1 MQYPSQI
8 KTLHR
13 LLPLKLM
20 RGRVPPLSSIKK
32 VLICL
37 VLLLVKEIAWLL
49 LFIVIYKSTFT
60 A

>member
-8 KTLHR
+8 KMLHR

-32 VLICL
+32 GPDLPCFTSHKRNSL
-37 VLLLVKEIAWLL
+37 VV
-49 LFIVIYKSTFT
+49 TFYRYL
-60 A
+60 